1 MFDLLS
7 PTPTNDQKGEISLQ
21 EDSKGNLTVKGLT
34 KHLVNNEEEAFNLLF
49 EGEANRTISE
59 HQLNKESTRSHCIF
73 TIYLEMK
80 SRIESSEKVI
90 TSKLNFVDL
99 AGSERVKKTGS
110 TGVILKEANYIN
122 KSLTFLEQVV
132 VSLTDKK
139 KSKSKEHVPYRQS
152 KLTHLLK
159 DSIGGNCRT
168 VMIATMW
175 PEYSHLNE
183 TLSTLNFARRMMN
196 VLNEA
201 CVNIQLDTQA
211 LLRKYGKE
219 IKELKQELAMHNTL
233 ANRGRISY
241 DQYTPEEQYA
251 QQMVIFLFFFIFK
264 FILGCK
270 KIFGWRDRGC

>member
-34 KHLVNNEEEAFNLLF
+34 KHIVNNEEEAFNLLF